1 MSVRK
6 LTRRVMV
13 GDVPVGGGAP
23 VSVQS
28 MTNTP
33 TEDAEATLEQVRRL
47 YRAGCQIVRVAVP
60 ALKGAAREAL
70 KESLRRIAEESPIP
84 VVADV
89 HFDHRLALL
98 ALEAGVH
105 GLRIN
110 PGNIG
115 GEERVREVARAAARR
130 KVPIRVG
137 VNAGSLPR
145 DVLARHGKPTP
156 EALVESALRE
166 IEVLERCGFYDIKVS
181 VKASS
186 VPVTISAYRMLSEAV
201 DYPLHLGVSE
211 AGPPWSGTVRSA
223 VGIGALLAEGIGDT
237 IRVSLAGDPVE
248 EVRVGLAILKA
259 LELVRSG
266 PDIVACP
273 TCARCRIDVAGMAGE
288 LERRLRDMRA
298 PLRIAVMGC
307 SVNGPGEAREADLGI
322 AGGRERGLLFRG
334 GRPVGWYPKEELL
347 EVLLREAWKMAG
359 EREVGEVRPSE
370 AEDRTEE
377 REREQGEEGS

>member
-1 MSVRK
+1 M
-6 LTRRVMV
+6 TRRVMI

-33 TEDAEATLEQVRRL
+33 TQDAEATLGQIQRL
-47 YRAGCQIVRVAVP
+47 HEAGCQIVRVAVP
-60 ALKGAAREAL
+60 ALRGVEAKL
-70 KESLRRIAEESPIP
+70 RDSLRRIVEGSPIP

-115 GEERVREVARAAARR
+115 GEEKVREVALAAMR
-130 KVPIRVG
+130 KGVPIRVG

-145 DVLARHGKPTP
+145 DILARHGHPTA

-166 IEVLERCGFYDIKVS
+166 IEILESCGFYDIKVS

-186 VPVTISAYRMLSEAV
+186 VPLTVSAYRMLSEAV

-211 AGPPWSGTVRSA
+211 AGPPWTGTIRSA

-259 LELVRSG
+259 LELVRRG

-273 TCARCRIDVAGMAGE
+273 TCARCRLDVAALATE
-288 LERRLRDMRA
+288 LERRLRDLRA

-307 SVNGPGEAREADLGI
+307 SVNGPGEAREADLGV
-322 AGGRERGLLFRG
+322 AGGRERGLLFRKG
-334 GRPVGWYPKEELL
+334 EPVGWYPKDELL
-347 EVLLREAWKMAG
+347 EVLLREALRMAEEFEARAATG
-359 EREVGEVRPSE
+359 SQGSAREDDKHGRP
-370 AEDRTEE
+370 D
-377 REREQGEEGS
+377 

>member
-1 MSVRK
+1 MRK
-6 LTRRVMV
+6 LTRRVMI

-23 VSVQS
+23 VTVQS

-33 TEDAEATLEQVRRL
+33 TEDAEATLGQIFRL
-47 YRAGCQIVRVAVP
+47 HEAGCQIVRVAVP
-60 ALKGAAREAL
+60 ALKGERRDL
-70 KESLRRIAEESPIP
+70 LRESLRMITERSPIP
-84 VVADV
+84 VIADV

-115 GEERVREVARAAARR
+115 GEEKVREVARAAGR
-130 KVPIRVG
+130 KGVPIRVG

-145 DVLARHGKPTP
+145 DILARHGHPTP

-166 IEVLERCGFYDIKVS
+166 IAVLERHGFYDIKVS

-186 VPVTISAYRMLSEAV
+186 VPLTIAAYRMLSKAV

-211 AGPPWSGTVRSA
+211 AGPPWSGTIRSA

-259 LELVRSG
+259 LELSRRG

-273 TCARCRIDVAGMAGE
+273 TCARCRIDVAGIAGE
-288 LERRLRDMRA
+288 LERRLQDMRA
-298 PLRIAVMGC
+298 SLRIAVMGC

-322 AGGRERGLLFRG
+322 AGGRDRGLLFRKG
-334 GRPVGWYPKEELL
+334 EPVGWYPKEELL
-347 EVLLREAWKMAG
+347 EVLLQEARRM
-359 EREVGEVRPSE
+359 EREMEKETRRVSLEDGQEGKDEEPG
-370 AEDRTEE
+370 EDRA
-377 REREQGEEGS
+377 

>member
-6 LTRRVMV
+6 ITRRVMI

-23 VSVQS
+23 VCVQS

-33 TEDAEATLEQVRRL
+33 TEDAAATLQQIKRL
-47 YRAGCQIVRVAVP
+47 HEAGCQIVRVAVP
-60 ALKGAAREAL
+60 NLKGERRQRL
-70 KESLRRIAEESPIP
+70 LRSLREIVESSPMP

-115 GEERVREVARAAARR
+115 GEDKVRAVAEAAGE
-130 KVPIRVG
+130 KGVPIRVG

-145 DVLARHGKPTP
+145 EILARYGHPTA
-156 EALVESALRE
+156 EALVETALKE
-166 IEVLERCGFYDIKVS
+166 IEVLERHGFYDIKVS

-186 VPVTISAYRMLSEAV
+186 VPLTVQAYRMLSREV

-211 AGPPWSGTVRSA
+211 AGPPWTGTIRSA
-223 VGIGALLAEGIGDT
+223 VGIGTLLAEGIGDT

-259 LELVRSG
+259 LELVRRG

-273 TCARCRIDVAGMAGE
+273 TCARCRIDVAAIAAE
-288 LERRLRDMRA
+288 LERKLERLRV

-307 SVNGPGEAREADLGI
+307 AVNGPGEAREADLGI
-322 AGGRERGLLFRG
+322 AGGRDRGLLFRRG
-334 GRPVGWYPKEELL
+334 KPVGWYPKEELL
-347 EVLLREAWKMAG
+347 AVLLREV
-359 EREVGEVRPSE
+359 ERMEKEMEENPSP
-370 AEDRTEE
+370 
-377 REREQGEEGS
+377 GG

>member
-33 TEDAEATLEQVRRL
+33 TEDAEATLGQILRL
-47 YRAGCQIVRVAVP
+47 HRAGCQIVRVAVP
-60 ALKGAAREAL
+60 ALKEEAREPL
-70 KESLRRIAEESPIP
+70 RDSLRRIVERSPIP

-105 GLRIN
+105 ALRIN

-115 GEERVREVARAAARR
+115 GEEKVREVARAAGRR
-130 KVPIRVG
+130 GVPIRVG
-137 VNAGSLPR
+137 VNAGSLPH
-145 DVLARHGKPTP
+145 DVLERHGHPTA

-166 IEVLERCGFYDIKVS
+166 IEVLERYGFYDIKVS

-186 VPVTISAYRMLSEAV
+186 VPVTIKAYRMLSEAV

-211 AGPPWSGTVRSA
+211 AGPPWTGAIRSA

-259 LELVRSG
+259 LELSRRG

-273 TCARCRIDVAGMAGE
+273 TCARCRIDVAGIAGE
-288 LERRLRDMRA
+288 LERRLQDMRA
-298 PLRIAVMGC
+298 GLRIAVMGC

-322 AGGRERGLLFRG
+322 AGGRDRGLLFRKG
-334 GRPVGWYPKEELL
+334 KPVGWYPKEELL
-347 EVLLREAWKMAG
+347 EILLREVRKMEEEWEKEPKETG
-359 EREVGEVRPSE
+359 
-370 AEDRTEE
+370 EE
-377 REREQGEEGS
+377 RA

>member
-6 LTRRVMV
+6 LTRRVMI
-13 GDVPVGGGAP
+13 GNVPVGGGAP

-33 TEDAEATLEQVRRL
+33 TQDAEATLGQILRL
-47 YRAGCQIVRVAVP
+47 HEAGCQIVRVAVP
-60 ALKGAAREAL
+60 SLKVGDGLLR
-70 KESLRRIAEESPIP
+70 ESLRRIVEGSPIP

-115 GEERVREVARAAARR
+115 GEEKVREVAVAARR
-130 KVPIRVG
+130 KGVPIRVG

-145 DVLARHGKPTP
+145 DVLARHGRPTA

-166 IEVLERCGFYDIKVS
+166 IEVLESCGFYDIKVS

-186 VPVTISAYRMLSEAV
+186 VPLTVSAYRMLSEAV

-211 AGPPWSGTVRSA
+211 AGPPWTGTIRSA

-259 LELVRSG
+259 LELVKRG

-273 TCARCRIDVAGMAGE
+273 TCARCRLDVAGMAAE
-288 LERRLRDMRA
+288 LEMRLRDVRA

-322 AGGRERGLLFRG
+322 AGGRERGLLFRKG
-334 GRPVGWYPKEELL
+334 KPVRWYPKDEIL
-347 EVLLREAWKMAG
+347 EVLLREARRMAEEFEAPTVTGCDGPAEGDG
-359 EREVGEVRPSE
+359 E
-370 AEDRTEE
+370 EE
-377 REREQGEEGS
+377 RSD